1 MTATPVADFAVNPA
15 SLSCVNP
22 DSPCATVADF
32 VPGSSQ
38 ADFGNYARNAL
49 RGPAFFDTDLNV
61 TKNFNVTERFKFA
74 VGANFFNLLNHPNF
88 DLPSNNVTGGGFGT
102 ISATISPA
110 TSPYGAFLSVP
121 VTGRIVQANARVT
134 F

>member
-1 MTATPVADFAVNPA
+1 
-15 SLSCVNP
+15 
-22 DSPCATVADF
+22 
-32 VPGSSQ
+32 
-38 ADFGNYARNAL
+38 
-49 RGPAFFDTDLNV
+49 
-61 TKNFNVTERFKFA
+61 VTERFKFA
-74 VGANFFNLLNHPNF
+74 VGANFFNLLNRPNF

-121 VTGRIVQANARVT
+121 LTGRIVQLNARVT